1 MRTIILRE
9 PFRSERGI
17 ALQTAMIA
25 LVLLTTLLIAFA
37 VLSKSEP
44 IIASN
49 QARAAQARVL
59 AEAGVERAVYA
70 LTSTIIPS
78 PMGGPVA
85 PAPYDASCAGSTCTP
100 TSSYLGLGTIG
111 GFFVQVGAGTGNN
124 ERIIDAWGWAPT
136 YSSTGYTASGVPVA
150 HKHIHLTLKTMPF
163 SNPNLVPPAA
173 LAVRGEVQVGPS
185 AAAEVDGAT
194 DSSCGNKAGTY
205 SAGAATINHPGNVT
219 GNPPSAQNVP
229 TSTFDQ
235 YIFTDSDLDMLKQ
248 LARQYGRYL
257 QGSQSF
263 SSGNPIP
270 INGLVFVDTTSGNNL
285 SCTPTPPTTCTN
297 PSSDN
302 ITVTITGN
310 AGPGGTGVFNGWL
323 IVNGSIAWTG
333 NTNLN
338 GLVYAQ
344 NDLTASGTGEITG
357 AVVTRNIQDTS
368 ITSIDTGISGT
379 KEIKFNCNNV
389 KHGGGNVMDSILNSV
404 PVGWFLKAGT
414 YREVTD

>member
-1 MRTIILRE
+1 MRPINLLE

-17 ALQTAMIA
+17 ALPTALIA
-25 LVLLTTLLIAFA
+25 LALLTTLLIAFA

-59 AEAGVERAVYA
+59 SEAGVERALYA
-70 LTSTIIPS
+70 LTSTIIPN
-78 PMGGPVA
+78 PMVGPVA
-85 PAPYDASCAGSTCTP
+85 PAPYDASCTGSTCTP
-100 TSSYLGLGTIG
+100 TSSYLALGSIG
-111 GFFVQVGAGTGNN
+111 GFFVQVAAGPVNN
-124 ERIIDAWGWAPT
+124 ERTIDAWGWAPT
-136 YSSTGYTASGVPVA
+136 YSSTGYTASNVPVA

-163 SNPNLVPPAA
+163 VNPNLMPPAA

-185 AAAEVDGAT
+185 NSALVDGAT
-194 DSSCGNKAGTY
+194 DTSCGNKSGTY
-205 SAGAATINHPGNVT
+205 STGAATINHPGNVT
-219 GNPPSAQNVP
+219 GTPPSAPNVP
-229 TSTFDQ
+229 ASTFDQ

-248 LARQYGRYL
+248 LAKQYGRYL

-263 SSGNPIP
+263 NSSNPIP

-310 AGPGGTGVFNGWL
+310 AGPGGSGAFNGWL
-323 IVNGSIAWTG
+323 IVNGSISWTG

-344 NDLTASGTGEITG
+344 NDLTASGTGTVTG
-357 AVVTRNIQDTS
+357 TVVTRNIQDTS
-368 ITSIDTGISGT
+368 LTSIDTGVSGN
-379 KEIKFNCNNV
+379 KAVNFSCDNV